1 MKINRTSKTR
11 LYASML
17 CLLFLIGGA
26 VLLLYTSLSITGLEK
41 IKQGDTDTPGK
52 TAPPLAGMISTWKH
66 LNLGIAIG
74 CGAGFAFSFL
84 LFLGSFRSRLGK
96 YMRIIERLDFS
107 DPGPLNLAALR
118 FPDEDEFGNLGQRL
132 NRLIERLETFDR
144 MKGDKV
150 RIAMALLRELGRHTQ
165 DAIAVINPSFQIIF
179 ASETCST
186 LFGIKEF
193 RENLRM
199 TAAFK
204 SEALENAIS
213 SLLAKKTAAFRGPLE
228 LELETQLCRC
238 DTEALPILNS
248 EYVVDAVFLVFGS
261 PKFSKKK

>member
-1 MKINRTSKTR
+1 MKITRTGKTR
-11 LYASML
+11 FYASML
-17 CLLFLIGGA
+17 CLLFIFGGA
-26 VLLLYTSLSITGLEK
+26 VLLFYTSLSIKSLEK
-41 IKQGDTDTPGK
+41 LFPVAPQTGITPP
-52 TAPPLAGMISTWKH
+52 APQQDMLSTWKH

-74 CGAGFAFSFL
+74 CSAGFLFSFL
-84 LFLGSFRSRLGK
+84 LFLGSFRSRISK

-107 DPGPLNLAALR
+107 NPGPLNLASLR
-118 FPDEDEFGNLGQRL
+118 FPEEDEFGNLGQRL
-132 NRLIERLETFDR
+132 NRLIERLDTFDR
-144 MKGDKV
+144 MKGDRV
-150 RIAMALLRELGRHTQ
+150 RITMAILRELGKHTA
-165 DAIAVINPSFQIIF
+165 DAIAVLSPSFQIIYSSD
-179 ASETCST
+179 ACSS

-193 RENLRM
+193 RENMRM

-204 SEALENAIS
+204 SEALENVVS

-228 LELETQLCRC
+228 LEMETQLCRC